1 MTQRL
6 AWAKVAPGAYEAM
19 SGLERYAKANID
31 PELYE
36 LVKLRASH
44 LNGCAYCV
52 DMHAHDALKQGEN
65 LQRILLVG
73 VWREAEDLYTAK
85 ERAALALTEEVTE
98 LSSSGGHGV
107 SDEVWAAASAE
118 FDEVELTN
126 LLTAIVTIN
135 GWNRFAVSTRM
146 TIPSRTA

>member
-6 AWAKVAPGAYEAM
+6 AWTKAAPGAYEAM
-19 SGLERYAKANID
+19 SGLESYAKANVD
-31 PELYE
+31 PVLYE

-44 LNGCAYCV
+44 LNGCAFCV
-52 DMHAHDALKQGEN
+52 DMHAHDALKEGEN
-65 LQRILLVG
+65 LQRILLVAE
-73 VWREAEDLYTAK
+73 WREAEHLYTAK

-107 SDEVWAAASAE
+107 SDEVWAAAADE
-118 FDEVELTN
+118 FDDAELTN

-146 TIPSRTA
+146 TFPTRTA

>member
-19 SGLERYAKANID
+19 SGLERYSKANVD
-31 PELYE
+31 PVLYE

-44 LNGCAYCV
+44 INGCAFCV
-52 DMHAHDALKQGEN
+52 DMHAHDALKADES
-65 LQRILLVG
+65 LQRILLVA
-73 VWREAEDLYTAK
+73 VWREAEHLYSAK
-85 ERAALALTEEVTE
+85 ERAALALTEEITE

-107 SDEVWAAASAE
+107 SDEVWAAAAAE

-126 LLTAIVTIN
+126 LITAIVTIN

-146 TIPSRTA
+146 TIPTRKA